1 MFVAALPTLLVYAAL
16 AQAPVARTPAAGD
29 NSPPAAAAA
38 VRAAHA
44 PRIDG
49 RDDDDV
55 WRSAPEYDAFREFQ
69 PTEDGPPRFRT
80 TFKVVYDDRYLYVFI
95 RAYDPHPD
103 SIMHAL
109 SRRDYRGSADQLKI
123 IIDSYH
129 DRRSGYEFAVNPDGV
144 KRDYAVSADLNE
156 DGTWDGVWDAAA
168 RVDSLGWTVTMRI
181 PFSQLRYPGGPGEH
195 VFGFGIWRDIERFK
209 ERTSWPVYRPTT
221 NGFMSQMG
229 DLTGIKGIPAPHQI
243 ELTPY
248 TLAKNSSR
256 QTANWNQLNSGTV
269 GADLKYGVTSNLTLD
284 ATVNPDFGQV
294 QSDPSVLN
302 LGDFETYYQEQRPF
316 FIEGAGLYQFGMNCS
331 IVNCNGEG
339 LFYSRRIGRSPQLSG
354 WYGDASSPS
363 VTSIIGAA
371 KLTGRTSGGLAVG
384 VLDAVTDRMSGPAKE
399 TLEPR
404 TNYTVLRALQ
414 DFDHGNASIGAVAT
428 AVNRS
433 LDTWSDSLLRR
444 EAYVGG
450 LDFRRLFDHQK
461 YELKGSITGTHVAG
475 SAQAIA
481 ATQRSAVHEYQR
493 TDGSLRVDTT
503 LTSLNGDAE
512 EILFG
517 KLGGGVTRFQTS
529 YLRQSAG
536 YEPNDLG
543 FLLRAD
549 EQTWSTWA
557 ALNFQKPT
565 RWYRSL
571 QLNFNNWNTWTT
583 NGLQLQEAFNT
594 NWHINLPNNW
604 WFHIGGT
611 AANLGSSYCDRCSRG
626 GPATRSSTAYYPWAG
641 ITGDDRMTVIP
652 YLWYNYSSWNE
663 GKSRSINFNP
673 SADFKISSALLFSAG
688 VNFTDNMDDA
698 QWFGNFTDALGAP
711 HYTFAH
717 LQQHTTALTARL
729 SYAMTPNLTLEF
741 YGAPFVTDGTYSNVR
756 ELSATPR
763 AASYMARYQP
773 YTAPAGSSMGF
784 DFRQLRANTV
794 LRWEY
799 RPGSTLFIVWT
810 HGRDGSDGEDLQ
822 EPWTTEYRNLFA
834 LHPENT
840 FIIKAAYWLSR

>member
-1 MFVAALPTLLVYAAL
+1 M
-16 AQAPVARTPAAGD
+16 
-29 NSPPAAAAA
+29 
-38 VRAAHA
+38 
-44 PRIDG
+44 DG

-55 WRSAPEYDAFREFQ
+55 WKSAPEYDAFREFS
-69 PTEDGPPRFRT
+69 PKEDGPPRFRT
-80 TFKVVYDDRYLYVFI
+80 TFRVVYDDRYVYVFM

-109 SRRDYRGSADQLKI
+109 SRRDFRGSSDQLKVV
-123 IIDSYH
+123 IDSYH

-144 KRDYAVSADLNE
+144 KRDYAISADLNE
-156 DGTWDGVWDAAA
+156 DITWDGVWDATTK
-168 RVDSLGWTVTMRI
+168 VDSLGWTAALRI

-195 VFGFGIWRDIERFK
+195 LFGFSIWRDIERFK
-209 ERTSWPVYRPTT
+209 ERTSWPVYRQSK
-221 NGFMSQMG
+221 NGFASQLG
-229 DLTGIKGIPAPHQI
+229 DLTGITEIPTPHQL
-243 ELTPY
+243 EVTPY
-248 TLAKNSSR
+248 VLAKNASR
-256 QTANWNQLNSGTV
+256 QTTNWNQLNSGTV
-269 GADLKYGVTSNLTLD
+269 GADIKYGVTSNLTLD
-284 ATVNPDFGQV
+284 ATINPDFGQV

-302 LGDFETYYQEQRPF
+302 LGDFETYFQEQRPF
-316 FIEGAGLYQFGMNCS
+316 FIEGAGLYRFDMNCS
-331 IVNCNGEG
+331 IVNCSGEG
-339 LFYSRRIGRSPQLSG
+339 LFYSRRIGRAPQLSG
-354 WYGDASSPS
+354 RYGDGSSPIA
-363 VTSIIGAA
+363 TSITAAA
-371 KLTGRTSGGLAVG
+371 KLTGRSDGGLAVG
-384 VLDAVTDRMSGPAKE
+384 LLEAVTDRMSGPANQ

-404 TNYTVLRALQ
+404 TAYTVFRALQ
-414 DFDHGNASIGAVAT
+414 DYDHGNGSFGVVAT

-433 LDTWSDSLLRR
+433 LDIWSDSLLRR

-450 LDFRRLFDHQK
+450 FNFRQLFHHTD

-475 SAQAIA
+475 SARAIA
-481 ATQRSAVHEYQR
+481 ATQLDPVHEYQR
-493 TDGSLRVDTT
+493 TDGSLHFDST

-549 EQTWSTWA
+549 EQTWATWA
-557 ALNFQKPT
+557 ALSFQKPT
-565 RWYRSL
+565 SWYRSL
-571 QLNFNNWNTWTT
+571 QMNFNNWNTWTT
-583 NGLQLQEAFNT
+583 SGLQLQQAFNT

-611 AANLGSSYCDRCSRG
+611 ASNLGETYCDRCSRG
-626 GPATRSSTAYYPWAG
+626 GPAPRNSPAFYPWAG
-641 ITGDDRMTVIP
+641 IQGDDRMKVIP

-663 GKSRSINFNP
+663 GKSRSINWNP

-688 VNFTDNMDDA
+688 INFTNNMDDA
-698 QWFGNFTDALGAP
+698 QWYGNFTDALGVT
-711 HYTFAH
+711 HYSFAH
-717 LQQHTTALTARL
+717 LQQQTTSLTARL

-756 ELSATPR
+756 QLSSTPR
-763 AASYMARYQP
+763 AASYEARLQP
-773 YTAPAGSSMGF
+773 YTPPAGSSTGF

-799 RPGSTLFIVWT
+799 RPGSTLFVVWT
-810 HGRDGSDGEDLQ
+810 HGRDGSDAVDLTQ
-822 EPWTTEYRNLFA
+822 PWTTEYRNLFA

-840 FIIKAAYWLSR
+840 FIVKMAYWLSR